1 MNATIDIRALAA
13 ISHSAGEEETRY
25 YLKGVCVEI
34 DESGCN
40 YVATDGH
47 QLAATRREYEHP
59 SQLVGRWII
68 PTEICRH
75 FKTTRRTTSFD
86 ATLTL
91 QECGKLSLEYVGLS
105 VSFLPIDGSFPD
117 WRRVVPAS
125 TNGEI
130 AQFGFKVLEKL
141 AKVAKALGQDSGA
154 LGIAHNG
161 AGPALVDLNVD
172 DGAAFGVI
180 MPRHISA
187 PQGLPGWVHAAPE
200 AMKQAAE

>member
-13 ISHSAGEEETRY
+13 ISHSAGDEETRY

-34 DESGCN
+34 DSTGCT
-40 YVATDGH
+40 YVATDGN
-47 QLAATRREYEHP
+47 QLAATRREYAEP
-59 SQLVGRWII
+59 SSLVGRWII
-68 PTEICRH
+68 PTDICRH
-75 FKTTRRTTSFD
+75 FRTTRRTTNFD

-91 QECGKLSLEYVGLS
+91 QECGKLALEYAGLS

-125 TNGEI
+125 TNGET
-130 AQFGFKVLEKL
+130 AQFGFKVLERL

-154 LGIAHNG
+154 LAIAHNG
-161 AGPALVDLNVD
+161 GAPALVDLNVD

-180 MPRHISA
+180 MPRRMSA
-187 PQGLPGWVHAAPE
+187 PQGLPGWVHAPQE
-200 AMKQAAE
+200 ALKQAAE